1 MNWLHYWLWRWERWV
16 KQQGYNKAT
25 SGASIQ
31 STNASYG
38 TEFATETNVQAV
50 KQANAQSEA
59 KKAQAS
65 GAQSANA
72 SYGTEFATET
82 DVHAVKNKMLSQL
95 QNNHNL
101 LAQISNE
108 RKTLL

>member
-1 MNWLHYWLWRWERWV
+1 MEVRKMSK

-82 DVHAVKNKMLSQL
+82 DVHAVKKQNAKSAAKQSQSSS
-95 QNNHNL
+95 
-101 LAQISNE
+101 SNE
-108 RKTLL
+108 

>member
-1 MNWLHYWLWRWERWV
+1 MNK

-31 STNASYG
+31 SANASYG

-72 SYGTEFATET
+72 SYGTEFATENRC
-82 DVHAVKNKMLSQL
+82 AFC
-95 QNNHNL
+95 
-101 LAQISNE
+101 A
-108 RKTLL
+108 KTKCTIRSKESTSFWCSKCKC

>member
-1 MNWLHYWLWRWERWV
+1 MSK

-38 TEFATETNVQAV
+38 TEFSTETDVQAV

-59 KKAQAS
+59 RKHKLL
-65 GAQSANA
+65 
-72 SYGTEFATET
+72 
-82 DVHAVKNKMLSQL
+82 VHKVQTLVMVLNLQLKQTCML
-95 QNNHNL
+95 
-101 LAQISNE
+101 
-108 RKTLL
+108 

>member
-1 MNWLHYWLWRWERWV
+1 MNK

-50 KQANAQSEA
+50 KQDECKSR
-59 KKAQAS
+59 S
-65 GAQSANA
+65 
-72 SYGTEFATET
+72 TESPSFRCT
-82 DVHAVKNKMLSQL
+82 KCKC
-95 QNNHNL
+95 
-101 LAQISNE
+101 
-108 RKTLL
+108 

>member
-82 DVHAVKNKMLSQL
+82 DVHAVKTKCT
-95 QNNHNL
+95 
-101 LAQISNE
+101 IS
-108 RKTLL
+108 RKTITIF

>member
-1 MNWLHYWLWRWERWV
+1 MEVRKMNK
-16 KQQGYNKAT
+16 KQQGYNNAT

-50 KQANAQSEA
+50 KQENAQSEA

-65 GAQSANA
+65 GTQSTNA

-82 DVHAVKNKMLSQL
+82 DVHAVKKQNAQSEAKKSQSFSSK
-95 QNNHNL
+95 Q
-101 LAQISNE
+101 
-108 RKTLL
+108 

>member
-1 MNWLHYWLWRWERWV
+1 MEVRKVNK
-16 KQQGYNKAT
+16 KQQGYNKET

-38 TEFATETNVQAV
+38 IEFATETNVQAV
-50 KQANAQSEA
+50 KQANAQAEA

-82 DVHAVKNKMLSQL
+82 DVHAVKQANAQAEAKKSQSSS
-95 QNNHNL
+95 
-101 LAQISNE
+101 SNQ
-108 RKTLL
+108 

>member
-1 MNWLHYWLWRWERWV
+1 M
-16 KQQGYNKAT
+16 
-25 SGASIQ
+25 
-31 STNASYG
+31 
-38 TEFATETNVQAV
+38 QAV

-82 DVHAVKNKMLSQL
+82 DVCCEKQNAQSAAKQSQSSS
-95 QNNHNL
+95 
-101 LAQISNE
+101 SNQ
-108 RKTLL
+108 

>member
-1 MNWLHYWLWRWERWV
+1 MSK

-31 STNASYG
+31 STNANYG

-50 KQANAQSEA
+50 KQQNAQSAA

-65 GAQSANA
+65 SSAGVQSANA
-72 SYGTEFATET
+72 SYGTEFATDT
-82 DVHAVKNKMLSQL
+82 DVQAVKQQNAKSAAKKSQSSSTN
-95 QNNHNL
+95 Q
-101 LAQISNE
+101 
-108 RKTLL
+108 

>member
-1 MNWLHYWLWRWERWV
+1 MDKN
-16 KQQGYNKAT
+16 QQGHNKTISA
-25 SGASIQ
+25 AQ

-59 KKAQAS
+59 QKAQAS
-65 GAQSANA
+65 AAQSANA

-82 DVHAVKNKMLSQL
+82 NVNQVKQQNAQSAAKKSQAFDKN
-95 QNNHNL
+95 QGTD
-101 LAQISNE
+101 Q
-108 RKTLL
+108 

>member
-1 MNWLHYWLWRWERWV
+1 MEVRKMNQ

-38 TEFATETNVQAV
+38 TEFANETNVQAV
-50 KQANAQSEA
+50 KQANAQAEA

-65 GAQSANA
+65 SAQSANA

-82 DVHAVKNKMLSQL
+82 NVQAVKQANAQSAAKKSQSSS
-95 QNNHNL
+95 
-101 LAQISNE
+101 SNQ
-108 RKTLL
+108 

>member
-1 MNWLHYWLWRWERWV
+1 MSK

-50 KQANAQSEA
+50 KQQNAQSEA
-59 KKAQAS
+59 KKAQAAS
-65 GAQSANA
+65 AGVQSANA
-72 SYGTEFATET
+72 SYGTEFATDT
-82 DVHAVKNKMLSQL
+82 DVQAVKQQNAQSAAKKSQSSSTN
-95 QNNHNL
+95 Q
-101 LAQISNE
+101 
-108 RKTLL
+108 

>member
-1 MNWLHYWLWRWERWV
+1 MEVRKMDK

-38 TEFATETNVQAV
+38 TEFATETDVHAV
-50 KQANAQSEA
+50 KQANAQAEA
-59 KKAQAS
+59 QKAQAS
-65 GAQSANA
+65 GAQSTNA

-82 DVHAVKNKMLSQL
+82 DVHAVKQAN
-95 QNNHNL
+95 
-101 LAQISNE
+101 AQAEAQKAQASGA
-108 RKTLL
+108 

>member
-1 MNWLHYWLWRWERWV
+1 MNK

-50 KQANAQSEA
+50 KQANAKAEA
-59 KKAQAS
+59 QKAQAS
-65 GAQSANA
+65 GA
-72 SYGTEFATET
+72 
-82 DVHAVKNKMLSQL
+82 
-95 QNNHNL
+95 
-101 LAQISNE
+101 
-108 RKTLL
+108 

>member
-1 MNWLHYWLWRWERWV
+1 MVTLLVVEVRKMSK

-38 TEFATETNVQAV
+38 TEFATETNAQAV

-59 KKAQAS
+59 KKAQLL
-65 GAQSANA
+65 
-72 SYGTEFATET
+72 
-82 DVHAVKNKMLSQL
+82 VHKVQTLVMVQNLQLKQMCML
-95 QNNHNL
+95 
-101 LAQISNE
+101 
-108 RKTLL
+108 

>member
-1 MNWLHYWLWRWERWV
+1 MSK

-25 SGASIQ
+25 YGASIQ

-65 GAQSANA
+65 
-72 SYGTEFATET
+72 
-82 DVHAVKNKMLSQL
+82 VHKVQTLVMVQNLQLKQTCML
-95 QNNHNL
+95 
-101 LAQISNE
+101 
-108 RKTLL
+108 